1 MPGCRLR
8 SRAIALV
15 GLAAVPAATEVRPFR
30 LRPNRSRAGLK
41 TDAPL
46 DGRAPGLRRNLNSA
60 LIFDQKSDLAAK
72 KFAEGKV
79 VWTVRAPHE
88 PGTYSIAAAFHF
100 GSERASAVGTVT
112 TATGQ
117 VFPRGGPAGASARV
131 MFAKPVIV
139 TVR

>member
-46 DGRAPGLRRNLNSA
+46 EAVPQLLF
-60 LIFDQKSDLAAK
+60 LTDLT
-72 KFAEGKV
+72 F
-79 VWTVRAPHE
+79 VR
-88 PGTYSIAAAFHF
+88 
-100 GSERASAVGTVT
+100 
-112 TATGQ
+112 Q
-117 VFPRGGPAGASARV
+117 
-131 MFAKPVIV
+131 
-139 TVR
+139 